1 MTQNDLI
8 SLVQE
13 IVKDAVRLKDA
24 YTDLR
29 DVTVGYACVFAHGDA
44 EYAELR
50 KAAESMGQ
58 EIKSTPTGSV
68 FLVQPMPTVAGSL
81 RVLKIRIP
89 DETRTERGDADF
101 NVPDY
106 QKFRIAVMGTPG
118 FTIIPRADCEMI
130 ELMESGADV
139 RVYFSDPPVEKQLG
153 LATLE

>member
-13 IVKDAVRLKDA
+13 IVTSAARLKDA
-24 YTDLR
+24 HTDIH
-29 DVTVGYACVFAHGDA
+29 DTTVAYACIFAHGDA

-50 KAAESMGQ
+50 EAAESMGK

-68 FLVQPMPTVAGSL
+68 FLIAPMPTVAGPL

-106 QKFRIAVMGTPG
+106 QGFKIAVMGKPG

-130 ELMESGADV
+130 ELMEPGADV
-139 RVYFSDPPVEKQLG
+139 RAYFSDPPVETQLG
-153 LATLE
+153 LATSE